1 MLMVKIIFSIQL
13 KNQIVILT
21 IYFIRCLGVTSSVP
35 QKYDKL
41 NYIRSENLPE
51 NAIKSQE
58 LDMSIK

>member
-21 IYFIRCLGVTSSVP
+21 IYFILCLGGTSSVA
-35 QKYDKL
+35 QKYNKL
-41 NYIRSENLPE
+41 NYIMSENLPE

-58 LDMSIK
+58 LDMCIK